1 MQGVYKKNLI
11 KISTF
16 FASVLESDL
25 MLGKWSIWRHFRLA
39 LWVTIWSAYSVI

>member
-1 MQGVYKKNLI
+1 MQHNRAELRNSECRENMMQGVYKKNLI

-25 MLGKWSIWRHFRLA
+25 MLGK
-39 LWVTIWSAYSVI
+39 